1 VRARVQA
8 QSVGV
13 RFLFGRDRRLLTPT
27 LARIRRRGGEAWGVK
42 DVDFEIGPGEK
53 VGLVGPSGSGKTTI
67 LRLIAGVLVPDEGE
81 LEVRGR
87 VGALLSIEAGLLPS
101 LTGRENALLLGVLAG
116 LPRKEARLRIEE
128 VKELSGLGEQFE
140 RPTSSF
146 SQGMRA
152 RLGFAVAAQIQPQ
165 ILLLDEVH
173 EALDH
178 EYRGVLER
186 RAEEISSS
194 GGIVIVSGHDHEL
207 LSRFCDRG
215 IFLRKG
221 RIEADSSFRGALHTY
236 LAH

>member
-1 VRARVQA
+1 VRPRVRAESIA
-8 QSVGV
+8 V

-27 LARIRRRGGEAWGVK
+27 LARIRRKGSETWGVK
-42 DVDFEIGPGEK
+42 DVSFEIGPGEK

-67 LRLIAGVLVPDEGE
+67 LRLLAGVLVPDEGR
-81 LEVRGR
+81 LEVEGR

-101 LTGRENALLLGVLAG
+101 LTGRENAFLLGVLAG
-116 LPRKEARLRIEE
+116 LSRREARAGLDV
-128 VKELSGLGEQFE
+128 VKDLSGLGEHFE

-152 RLGFAVAAQIQPQ
+152 RLGFAVATQTDPHV
-165 ILLLDEVH
+165 LLLDEVH

-178 EYRGVLER
+178 EYRAVLER
-186 RAEEISSS
+186 RAEEISSR

-207 LSRFCDRG
+207 LARFCDRG

-221 RIEADSSFRGALHTY
+221 RIEADSSFGGALSAY
-236 LAH
+236 LPG

>member
-1 VRARVQA
+1 MRPRVRAE
-8 QSVGV
+8 SVGV

-27 LARIRRRGGEAWGVK
+27 LAKIRRRGGEAWGVQ
-42 DVDFEIGPGEK
+42 DVGFEIGPGEK

-67 LRLIAGVLVPDEGE
+67 LRLIAGVLVPDEGK

-116 LPRKEARLRIEE
+116 LPRKEARLRLDE

-152 RLGFAVAAQIQPQ
+152 RLGFAVAAQIDPQ

-186 RAEEISSS
+186 RAGEISAK

-207 LSRFCDRG
+207 LTRFCDRG

-221 RIEADSSFRGALHTY
+221 QVEADSSFDGALRAY
-236 LAH
+236 LPN